1 MDTLSRS
8 EKIQEAMARSAA
20 YGLLGHALRYPDPAM
35 WSRLSDRARWVAWP
49 EELAKLDSGLG
60 ASARAV
66 QEWVFSPDP
75 KATAGIGEI
84 QADYARLFGHAV
96 RGTCP
101 PYELEYGTS
110 EIFRLSSELSDIK
123 GFYTAFGL
131 DLVTEAHERAD
142 HASIECEFMSFMA
155 AKEAYAH
162 EHGQSEGLEILRSA
176 SSKFLES
183 HLGRFLPS
191 FARRI
196 LDADP
201 QGFYE
206 AIGHF
211 AQSFVQLEAQAYDVT
226 IGPELLELRPSNQ
239 KEETEQ
245 ACAVEDF
252 GAGCPLDKEP
262 GLGINTDMLS
272 NPEDQ

>member
-1 MDTLSRS
+1 MNSSSRTES
-8 EKIQEAMARSAA
+8 IQEALARSAA

-35 WSRLSDRARWVAWP
+35 WSRLSERARWVAWP
-49 EELAKLDSGLG
+49 EKLAELDASLGDSV
-60 ASARAV
+60 RAV
-66 QEWVFSPDP
+66 QEQIFSPDP
-75 KATAGIGEI
+75 KANGELEDI
-84 QADYARLFGHAV
+84 QASYAQLFGHAV

-131 DLVTEAHERAD
+131 DLVTEVHERAD

-162 EHGQSEGLEILRSA
+162 EHGQTEGLEILRNASA
-176 SSKFLES
+176 KFMES

-196 LDADP
+196 DEADP
-201 QGFYE
+201 QGFYG
-206 AIGHF
+206 AIGCF
-211 AQSFVQLEAQAYDVT
+211 ARSFIQLEAQAYDVS

-245 ACAVEDF
+245 TCAVEDL

-262 GLGINTDMLS
+262 GLGINTEMIS
-272 NPEDQ
+272 NPEEQ